1 MKHVMQTLKR
11 MGVFL
16 SCTALAL
23 TMAGPAGLYVR
34 AAEQPPEGLERTA
47 DAPDSE
53 NPDPGGTEG
62 GTPGEETLSRIT
74 LSVGDGQKTPTYK
87 AGDTKA
93 ELKIN
98 VANSGN
104 TDAQNVRISPVVQK
118 PEEWPFE
125 MEQLNYDQDLGTIG
139 AGKQA
144 AAVWGND
151 ADGKLTVRSDVTGK
165 SYKLTFKITYDDG
178 KQTYETEKYVF
189 VRTEAK
195 KPSSSG
201 SSGDKPSGGTAS
213 GSGSKPS
220 GNTSSGSGSKPSGG
234 AASGSGSKP
243 SGGASSGGTGGG
255 PAQGDDE
262 IPSGGVY
269 NSEPVTSGG
278 SGGETSD
285 APADASVPRVIVT
298 GFDTAP
304 ATVKAGDDFRLTI
317 HLKNTSKKTAVRNM
331 LFDLQAPA
339 SGADEAAEAPAFL
352 PTSGSSSIYLE
363 GIPAGG
369 TKDISIEL
377 NSRADLIQKPYSITM
392 SMLYE
397 NKNAEQFE
405 SQSSLA
411 IPVTQEARF
420 EFSDIQIMPDTAE
433 IGEEANITCS
443 IYNLGRVKM
452 YNVKVGFEGDA
463 IEGQELFLGNLES
476 GATGMVDG
484 IVTALAES
492 YEENNCRL
500 VLSYEDDAGN
510 VTETKQEFTMT
521 VTQPADDMVMEDDFP
536 VMDEE
541 EPGGHTGLII
551 ALIAGIVLAGGTAA
565 VVIIR
570 RRKKKS
576 DREEEEWFD
585 EVERS
590 AEDESGEP

>member
-16 SCTALAL
+16 SCTALAV
-23 TMAGPAGLYVR
+23 TMAGPAGIYVR
-34 AAEQPPEGLERTA
+34 AAQTPEEIGRTA
-47 DAPDSE
+47 DVQNAE
-53 NPDPGGTEG
+53 NQVPNGAESDTPGKE
-62 GTPGEETLSRIT
+62 TPGEETLSRIT

-87 AGDTKA
+87 AGDKKA

-98 VANSGN
+98 VTNSGN

-125 MEQLNYDQDLGTIG
+125 MDQLNYDHDLGTIG

-144 AAVWGND
+144 AAVWGSD

-195 KPSSSG
+195 KSSSSG
-201 SSGDKPSGGTAS
+201 SSGDKPSGGTAF
-213 GSGSKPS
+213 
-220 GNTSSGSGSKPSGG
+220 GSGSKPSGG
-234 AASGSGSKP
+234 S
-243 SGGASSGGTGGG
+243 SSGGTGGG
-255 PAQGDDE
+255 LAQGDDE

-392 SMLYE
+392 GMLYE

-590 AEDESGEP
+590 AEDEPGES

>member
-34 AAEQPPEGLERTA
+34 AAEQPPEGIEKTA
-47 DAPDSE
+47 AADTE
-53 NPDPGGTEG
+53 NPDPDIAEG
-62 GTPGEETLSRIT
+62 ETPGEETLSRIT

-87 AGDTKA
+87 AGDKKA

-98 VANSGN
+98 VTNSGN

-125 MEQLNYDQDLGTIG
+125 MDQLNYDQDLGTID
-139 AGKQA
+139 AGKKA
-144 AAVWGND
+144 AAVWGSD

-165 SYKLTFKITYDDG
+165 SYKLTFRITYDNG
-178 KQTYETEKYVF
+178 KQVYETEKYVF

-195 KPSSSG
+195 KSSSSG
-201 SSGDKPSGGTAS
+201 SAGKPTGGA
-213 GSGSKPS
+213 
-220 GNTSSGSGSKPSGG
+220 SSGSGSKP
-234 AASGSGSKP
+234 A
-243 SGGASSGGTGGG
+243 GGASSGGTGGG
-255 PAQGDDE
+255 LAQGDDE

-269 NSEPVTSGG
+269 NSEPLMYGG
-278 SGGETSD
+278 SGGEASD

-298 GFDTAP
+298 GFDTDP

-500 VLSYEDDAGN
+500 VVSYEDDAGN

-521 VTQPADDMVMEDDFP
+521 VTQPSDDMAMADDFP

-541 EPGGHTGLII
+541 EPGGHTGLVI
-551 ALIAGIVLAGGTAA
+551 ALIAGLVLAGGTAA

-590 AEDESGEP
+590 DADEPGKS